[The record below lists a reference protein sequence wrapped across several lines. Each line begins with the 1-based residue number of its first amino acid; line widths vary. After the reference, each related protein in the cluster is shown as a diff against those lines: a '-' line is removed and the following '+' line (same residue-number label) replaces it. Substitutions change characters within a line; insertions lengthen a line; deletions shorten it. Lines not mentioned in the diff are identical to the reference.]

1 MDNFLVWSKDG
12 SNSIVQQSIQ
22 YSDNHSERKKESHCG
37 KCDSGETIS
46 IMWIFSRS
54 IQEGESCSAA
64 TQHILT
70 QELHGSNPAK
80 HLLVNKVL
88 LEHSHVHL

>member
-1 MDNFLVWSKDG
+1 M
-12 SNSIVQQSIQ
+12 
-22 YSDNHSERKKESHCG
+22 SHCG
-37 KCDSGETIS
+37 KGDSGETIS

-88 LEHSHVHL
+88 LEHSHVHLFTSGSKAAFKLQQQS

>member
-37 KCDSGETIS
+37 KCDGAILLSN
-46 IMWIFSRS
+46 RR
-54 IQEGESCSAA
+54 GESITKDSY
-64 TQHILT
+64 
-70 QELHGSNPAK
+70 
-80 HLLVNKVL
+80 VVYYD
-88 LEHSHVHL
+88 